1 MGRTRTRIVLPALL
15 AVALCA
21 PTSAVAQEET
31 EVAPFFEQVPA
42 IMYETYRG
50 VTPAFGD
57 YFSMLV
63 DRYEAAGGG
72 YGWAVYREGP
82 KIGYRITVLPNGL
95 ESMMEI
101 QQARQTSF
109 ADFGE
114 DEMALWNAAWETRQV
129 QVYGA
134 APGLSVVPDGFTL
147 EDMRA
152 LPYHRATVY
161 RLDWDKAPAFRD
173 ALRQRSALERE
184 AGIGNYVMT
193 VWNGGI
199 GTEAQTVM
207 IVWASESPQAYFG
220 PDLDARRAGREGIS
234 EEGGRLTRIMNESA
248 RSAELHELRRIAR
261 LSYTP

>member
-1 MGRTRTRIVLPALL
+1 MGRIALRRFSTTLL
-15 AVALCA
+15 AAALFA
-21 PTSAVAQEET
+21 PASAVLAQDA

-72 YGWAVYREGP
+72 FGWAIYREGP

-114 DEMALWNAAWETRQV
+114 EEMALWNAAWETRQV

-147 EDMRA
+147 EDIRA
-152 LPYHRATVY
+152 LPYHRVMVY
-161 RLDWDKAPAFRD
+161 HLDWDKAPAFRD

-184 AGIGNYVMT
+184 AGIDNYVLT

-207 IVWASESPQAYFG
+207 LVWASESPQAYFG
-220 PDLDARRAGREGIS
+220 PDADARREGRQGIG

-248 RSAELHELRRIAR
+248 RSAEPHELRRIGR